1 MMDQTLQEQ
10 LKKVQQNKALV
21 QQLMNSADGQRLL
34 ALLTADGGSR
44 LKNAAAAAEGG
55 STAEM
60 VHMLAQVMESKE
72 GAQLIQNIGG
82 QLK

>member
-34 ALLTADGGSR
+34 SLLTADGGSR
-44 LKNAAAAAEGG
+44 LKNATAAAEKG

-60 VHMLAQVMESKE
+60 VHMLARVMESKE